1 MNQIYKIH
9 MEYAY
14 EAARV
19 FFELFEKTGDM
30 KMLQNDDHI
39 RELYLKAHDVAG
51 KSTEEERNF
60 YLEYSVFNEYKAYLM
75 ITSGEFAKIM
85 GNGKTFKTSELK
97 PMYDILTR
105 VMDEAIAQ
113 NDIYKPFYLK
123 NKAEIISEYNEA
135 LEKFGFIVE
144 KDTEF
149 A

>member
-1 MNQIYKIH
+1 MNQIYKKC

-14 EAARV
+14 EAASV

-30 KMLQNDDHI
+30 KMLQNDSHI
-39 RELYLKAHDVAG
+39 RELYLRAHDVAG

-60 YLEYSVFNEYKAYLM
+60 YLEYSVYNEYKAYLM

-85 GNGKTFKTSELK
+85 GDGKILKTSELK

-113 NDIYKPFYLK
+113 NDIYKPFYQK
-123 NKAEIISEYNEA
+123 NKTEIITEYNET